1 MKLKN
6 IDYMILSE
14 LIKNSKTS
22 DRKLAKI
29 VEVSQPTVTRRR
41 INLEKEG
48 LLEYTIIPNFENACI
63 QPNPKTLFGLKSILY
78 DRQDS

>member
-29 VEVSQPTVTRRR
+29 VGVSQPTVTRRR

-48 LLEYTIIPNFENACI
+48 LLEYTITPNFENACI
-63 QPNPKTLFGLKSILY
+63 QSNPKTLFGLESILY
-78 DRQDS
+78 NRQDS